1 MSETNLIQS
10 PDKKNMTNPNKPSTS
25 TQSIFTQST
34 NTPSFASKVASEQ
47 LPKRELAIVFNTI
60 ENIPQIDYL
69 IALSK
74 LISPQDITY
83 ASRVSN
89 GRFCVYLSNKNTID
103 NLLANHQNITVNN
116 QIINIRRLI
125 NPAKKLI
132 LSNVCPTIPNSIIE
146 SSLNYAGFTLVS
158 PIIKLRAGFNIEGF
172 THIMSFKRQ
181 IFVKPDDFENKPT
194 SIIIN
199 HEDIAYRIFINDDM
213 VTCFH
218 CKLKG
223 HISNQCPNL
232 KTQLVQNET
241 HNISTPE
248 TKINENMTLGN
259 KPNPESN
266 EDINNIELNV
276 APPMGIK
283 RPAPST
289 STLSSPPTSPNNE
302 TSNVFSMDHTSQN
315 LNENDNSDSDWI
327 TKSTKKQKK
336 RKRTPSLEHFIANLN
351 ISLKPAEKFFE
362 RKTRAISFIQFKD
375 MIENSQENNN
385 IIETILQYC
394 DIQNAVSIIEIV
406 NTAYITDRSLKT
418 RLGKLLKI
426 LKTHLQ
432 SS

>member
-1 MSETNLIQS
+1 MDEPNLIQS
-10 PDKKNMTNPNKPSTS
+10 PDKKNMTDLNKPSTY
-25 TQSIFTQST
+25 TQSILTQTT

-60 ENIPQIDYL
+60 ENIPQIEYL

-74 LISPQDITY
+74 LISPKDITY

-89 GRFCVYLSNKNTID
+89 GRFCVYLANKNTID
-103 NLLANHQNITVNN
+103 NLLENHQNIIVNN

-146 SSLNYAGFTLVS
+146 SSLNNAGFTLVS

-241 HNISTPE
+241 HNIAIPE
-248 TKINENMTLGN
+248 TKINENMTLDN
-259 KPNPESN
+259 EPNPESN
-266 EDINNIELNV
+266 EDINNIRLNI
-276 APPMGIK
+276 APPIGIK

-289 STLSSPPTSPNNE
+289 STTSSPPSSPNNE
-302 TSNVFSMDHTSQN
+302 TSNVFSIDHTSQN
-315 LNENDNSDSDWI
+315 LNENENSDWTI
-327 TKSTKKQKK
+327 KTTKKQQKK

-385 IIETILQYC
+385 IIETVLQYC
-394 DIQNAVSIIEIV
+394 DIQNAITIIEIV
-406 NTAYITDRSLKT
+406 NTAFITDRSLKT

>member
-1 MSETNLIQS
+1 MDEPNLIQS
-10 PDKKNMTNPNKPSTS
+10 PDKKNMTDLNKPSTY
-25 TQSIFTQST
+25 TQSILTQTT

-60 ENIPQIDYL
+60 ENIPQIEYL

-74 LISPQDITY
+74 LISPKDITY

-103 NLLANHQNITVNN
+103 NLLENHQNIIVNN

-146 SSLNYAGFTLVS
+146 SSLNNAGFTLVS

-241 HNISTPE
+241 HNIAIPE
-248 TKINENMTLGN
+248 TKINENMTLDN
-259 KPNPESN
+259 EPNPESN
-266 EDINNIELNV
+266 EDINNIRLNI
-276 APPMGIK
+276 APPIGIK

-289 STLSSPPTSPNNE
+289 STTSSPPSSPNNE
-302 TSNVFSMDHTSQN
+302 TSNVFSIDHTSQN
-315 LNENDNSDSDWI
+315 LNENENSDWTI
-327 TKSTKKQKK
+327 KTTKKQQKK

-385 IIETILQYC
+385 IIETVLQYC
-394 DIQNAVSIIEIV
+394 DIQNAITIIEIV
-406 NTAYITDRSLKT
+406 NTAFITDRSLKT

>member
-1 MSETNLIQS
+1 MSEPNRIQS
-10 PDKKNMTNPNKPSTS
+10 PDKKNMTDLNKPSTN
-25 TQSIFTQST
+25 TQHILTQST

-60 ENIPQIDYL
+60 ENIPQIEYL

-74 LISPQDITY
+74 LISPKDITY

-103 NLLANHQNITVNN
+103 NLLDNHQNITVNN

-199 HEDIAYRIFINDDM
+199 HEDIAYRIFINDDT

-232 KTQLVQNET
+232 KTHLVLNET
-241 HNISTPE
+241 HNSSTPE
-248 TKINENMTLGN
+248 TKINENMTLDN
-259 KPNPESN
+259 EPNTESN
-266 EDINNIELNV
+266 EDINNIELNI
-276 APPMGIK
+276 APPIGIK

-289 STLSSPPTSPNNE
+289 SSLSPPPLLPRIMKPQTN
-302 TSNVFSMDHTSQN
+302 SQ
-315 LNENDNSDSDWI
+315 WI
-327 TKSTKKQKK
+327 T
-336 RKRTPSLEHFIANLN
+336 PH
-351 ISLKPAEKFFE
+351 
-362 RKTRAISFIQFKD
+362 
-375 MIENSQENNN
+375 
-385 IIETILQYC
+385 
-394 DIQNAVSIIEIV
+394 
-406 NTAYITDRSLKT
+406 
-418 RLGKLLKI
+418 KI
-426 LKTHLQ
+426 
-432 SS
+432 

>member
-1 MSETNLIQS
+1 MSEPNRIQS
-10 PDKKNMTNPNKPSTS
+10 PDKKNMTDPNKPSTN
-25 TQSIFTQST
+25 TQHILTQST
-34 NTPSFASKVASEQ
+34 NTPSFASKVSSEQ

-60 ENIPQIDYL
+60 ENIPQIEYL

-74 LISPQDITY
+74 LISPKDITY

-103 NLLANHQNITVNN
+103 NLLDNHQNITVNN

-199 HEDIAYRIFINDDM
+199 HEDIAYRIFINDDT

-232 KTQLVQNET
+232 KTHLVLNET
-241 HNISTPE
+241 HNSSTPD
-248 TKINENMTLGN
+248 TKINVNMTLDN
-259 KPNPESN
+259 EPNTESN
-266 EDINNIELNV
+266 EDINNIELNI
-276 APPMGIK
+276 APPIGIK

-289 STLSSPPTSPNNE
+289 STLSPPPYFPE
-302 TSNVFSMDHTSQN
+302 
-315 LNENDNSDSDWI
+315 
-327 TKSTKKQKK
+327 
-336 RKRTPSLEHFIANLN
+336 
-351 ISLKPAEKFFE
+351 
-362 RKTRAISFIQFKD
+362 
-375 MIENSQENNN
+375 
-385 IIETILQYC
+385 
-394 DIQNAVSIIEIV
+394 
-406 NTAYITDRSLKT
+406 
-418 RLGKLLKI
+418 
-426 LKTHLQ
+426 
-432 SS
+432 

>member
-1 MSETNLIQS
+1 MAEPNLIQS
-10 PDKKNMTNPNKPSTS
+10 PDKKNMTNPNKPSTY
-25 TQSIFTQST
+25 TQSILTQTT

-60 ENIPQIDYL
+60 ENIPQIEYL

-74 LISPQDITY
+74 LISPKDITY

-103 NLLANHQNITVNN
+103 NLIENHQNIIVNN

-146 SSLNYAGFTLVS
+146 SSLNNAGFTLVS

-241 HNISTPE
+241 HNIAIPE
-248 TKINENMTLGN
+248 TKINENMILDN
-259 KPNPESN
+259 EPNPESN
-266 EDINNIELNV
+266 EDINKIRLNI
-276 APPMGIK
+276 APPTGIK

-289 STLSSPPTSPNNE
+289 SPPSSSPSSPNNE
-302 TSNVFSMDHTSQN
+302 TSNGFPMDHTSQN
-315 LNENDNSDSDWI
+315 LNENDNSEWTI
-327 TKSTKKQKK
+327 KTTKKQQKK

-375 MIENSQENNN
+375 MIENSQENND
-385 IIETILQYC
+385 IIETVLQYC
-394 DIQNAVSIIEIV
+394 DIQNAINIIEIV
-406 NTAYITDRSLKT
+406 TTAFITDRSLKT

-426 LKTHLQ
+426 LKAHLQ

>member
-1 MSETNLIQS
+1 MSEPNLIQS
-10 PDKKNMTNPNKPSTS
+10 PDKKNMTDLNKPSTY
-25 TQSIFTQST
+25 TQPILTQTT

-60 ENIPQIDYL
+60 ENIPQIEYL

-74 LISPQDITY
+74 LISPKDITY

-103 NLLANHQNITVNN
+103 NLLANHQNITINN

-241 HNISTPE
+241 HNIATPE

-259 KPNPESN
+259 EPNPELN
-266 EDINNIELNV
+266 EDINNIKLNI

-283 RPAPST
+283 RSAPST
-289 STLSSPPTSPNNE
+289 STLSPPPTSPNNE
-302 TSNVFSMDHTSQN
+302 TSNVFSMDHNSQN
-315 LNENDNSDSDWI
+315 LNENDNSDWTI
-327 TKSTKKQKK
+327 KSTKKQQKK

-362 RKTRAISFIQFKD
+362 KKTRAISFIQFKD

-385 IIETILQYC
+385 IIETVLQYC
-394 DIQNAVSIIEIV
+394 DLQNAITIIEIV